1 MMTGSYRIL
10 VVSSYRSGF
19 VLNDAEILSLV
30 YPTRFLHLTG
40 IRNNPFQFCL
50 GLFKLICRLGRTD
63 LAYIFFADFN
73 AFLAILLARLFR
85 CKIIL
90 FVGGYETAA
99 LPELHYGGRLNSAA
113 LSRLKISLKLAHRV
127 LAFSDF
133 SGREISDLV
142 PGIRV
147 DIVPPGIDTEKFS
160 PGRKK
165 EKIVLTVGNATRNSY
180 LLKGLLLFAG
190 SARHLKNYQFV
201 IIGKYDRAIYNLLR
215 KTAPDLIFTGQLS
228 SDQVLAWMRK
238 ARVYC
243 QLSVRESFGIA
254 CAEAMSCGC
263 VPVVTRAG
271 ALPDVTGDTGFIA
284 EQNDPEQIAHLV
296 NKAMHSRKGRTARKR
311 IIENFASGIRQT
323 RLLNLIYEIYENN
336 HRR

>member
-1 MMTGSYRIL
+1 MAGGNKIL

-19 VLNDAEILSLV
+19 VLNDVDILSLV
-30 YPTRFLHLTG
+30 YPTRFLHLTS
-40 IRNNPFQFCL
+40 IRSNPVRFCL
-50 GLFKLICRLGRTD
+50 GVFNLIWRLSRTD
-63 LAYIFFADFN
+63 LVYVFFADFN
-73 AFLAILLARLFR
+73 AFLTILLARLFR

-99 LPELHYGGRLNSAA
+99 LPELNYGGRLQAA
-113 LSRLKISLKLAHRV
+113 TGSRLKISLRLAHRV

-133 SGREISDLV
+133 SRREIIELV
-142 PGIRV
+142 PGLKV
-147 DIVPPGIDTEKFS
+147 DVLAPGIDTEKFS
-160 PGRKK
+160 PLGEK
-165 EKIVLTVGNATRNSY
+165 EKIVVTVGNATRDSY
-180 LLKGLLLFAG
+180 LLKGLLLFARCAG
-190 SARHLKNYQFV
+190 ELKNYRFV
-201 IIGKYDRAIYNLLR
+201 IIGKYELPIFNLLR
-215 KTAPDLIFTGQLS
+215 KAAPELIFTGQLT
-228 SDQVLAWMRK
+228 SDQVLSWMQK

-284 EQNDPEQIAHLV
+284 EQNDPEQITHLI
-296 NKAMHSRKGRTARKR
+296 NKARRSRKGRVARER
-311 IIENFASGIRQT
+311 IIGNYSNKIRQT
-323 RLLNLIYEIYENN
+323 RLLNLIYELYENN